1 MTEPATEKRLGH
13 LATAQFLCLPDGRV
27 GFAFSLKGPG
37 WEMTDFH
44 GTAAGDGQNAEAKN
58 EALALACMTARAAMA
73 TGRKLALDQ
82 LAALPIQADFIDG
95 QMKTWRIL
103 EEVLP

>member
-13 LATAQFLCLPDGRV
+13 LASAQFLSLPDGRL
-27 GFAFSLKGPG
+27 GFAFSIKGPG
-37 WEMTDFH
+37 WELTDFH
-44 GTAAGDGQNAEAKN
+44 GAAMEGREASAISD
-58 EALALACMTARAAMA
+58 ELARACMTARQAMA
-73 TGRKLALDQ
+73 TGRKIALDQ
-82 LAALPIQADFIDG
+82 LATLPIEAEFIDG